1 MVLLVA
7 VLASYVSKLCW
18 WLCLQPCQC
27 LCQRAVLG
35 SCLAAVLVAV
45 LVSVGLF
52 LMEIVES
59 FRFLQVF
66 SFSYAEA
73 PHPSSVLPSLPS
85 LLPHVLRP
93 FFQFNT
99 IYTG

>member
-1 MVLLVA
+1 M
-7 VLASYVSKLCW
+7 LA
-18 WLCLQPCQC
+18 
-27 LCQRAVLG
+27 
-35 SCLAAVLVAV
+35 SCLAAVLVAVLASNLAAV